1 MTVAVIAINV
11 IVFIWQLNFPTDNRL
26 DQAGFGAI
34 DQSALEY
41 GAIPDRITNPG
52 EDLDRAVGAV
62 ESAGQLQAEV
72 VCPGSEEFREAE
84 AAGRSIPAWRRSRS
98 TDSVVVTL
106 FTSVF
111 MHGDLH
117 IAGTCCSSGC
127 SGTTSRTRWK
137 G

>member
-1 MTVAVIAINV
+1 MLPLKDNIPTARFPIVTVAVIAINV

-52 EDLDRAVGAV
+52 EDLDCAVGAV

-84 AAGRSIPAWRRSRS
+84 AAGSSIPAWRRSRS
-98 TDSVVVTL
+98 TRRR
-106 FTSVF
+106 
-111 MHGDLH
+111 G
-117 IAGTCCSSGC
+117 G
-127 SGTTSRTRWK
+127 
-137 G
+137 